1 MLTIRIED
9 IPKKSHLEN
18 ENDVNDFSFKNEQE
32 KTLGDKLLKE
42 GLLEDFGIAS
52 FRIVYGENGKPYL
65 DSGLPFFSI
74 SHSFGT
80 VGIAINDEEIGFDLE
95 MIGKRSLSEISTV
108 EKRVFNENDYRFL
121 EKSAAPETTSFLVIY
136 TIKEAY
142 SKYLGLGIS
151 CGLSNIQINYEK
163 KTVTLKG
170 KSLARFKSFLGDGL
184 AFSIV
189 QKTEPVYTIKKGGT
203 VNEIL

>member
-1 MLTIRIED
+1 MQGEAKMLTIRIED

-121 EKSAAPETTSFLVIY
+121 EKS
-136 TIKEAY
+136 
-142 SKYLGLGIS
+142 
-151 CGLSNIQINYEK
+151 
-163 KTVTLKG
+163 
-170 KSLARFKSFLGDGL
+170 
-184 AFSIV
+184 
-189 QKTEPVYTIKKGGT
+189 
-203 VNEIL
+203 